1 MIVIGFD
8 PGEMTGVGVLKVNG
22 DHKMKLVRSAT
33 FSRADLYSKLA
44 ELLEGA
50 DVVVVEDFKVRP
62 NNARRGSF
70 DWSHLV
76 PVQVI
81 GAIHY
86 ESSRLGKPTHFQQPN
101 LKPVGYSFL
110 GKQYVKGAKN
120 VHHLDALAHAA
131 YYLVKNK
138 YAEPNGKSVPQS
150 KTG

>member
-1 MIVIGFD
+1 MRVIGFD
-8 PGEMTGVGVLKVNG
+8 PGEMTGIGILEIDENKRLVLKHSSTLPRT
-22 DHKMKLVRSAT
+22 DLYMKLPR
-33 FSRADLYSKLA
+33 LI
-44 ELLEGA
+44 EGCDA
-50 DVVVVEDFKVRP
+50 VIIEDFKVRP
-62 NNARRGSF
+62 NNARKGSF

-86 ESSRLGKPTHFQQPN
+86 ASMHAGIPSHFQQPN

-110 GKQYVKGAKN
+110 GKPYVRGAKN

-138 YAEPNGKSVPQS
+138 IAVPNATSPQS